1 MSPTP
6 VPVTDGAPL
15 NDELLAAYTVMIRGA
30 DLVSR
35 AFIRL
40 ADGAAVDTQTLVA
53 TARWLVAFVR
63 RHRHTE
69 DEHVWPLLRA
79 RCPESVR
86 SLDLLHED
94 DNALAEGLDE
104 LESVIER
111 ISEERRVGGTVSW
124 GHAMREGT
132 LASRRV
138 GHGLRAHV
146 AVVQPLLKELFAQAG
161 EEDLRTLGTAAA
173 EGVLR
178 GEPQMVLGFLE
189 HPEPVP
195 GRERVYAGFPP
206 PTRWAR
212 GVLMHRFRRT
222 LRDLAAD

>member
-1 MSPTP
+1 MPATP
-6 VPVTDGAPL
+6 LPVRDGAPL
-15 NDELLAAYTVMIRGA
+15 YEELLAAHTVMTRGA
-30 DLVSR
+30 DLVSW
-35 AFIRL
+35 AFTRL
-40 ADGAAVDTQTLVA
+40 ADGAAVDTQTLVV

-63 RHRHTE
+63 RHRDTE
-69 DEHVWPLLRA
+69 GEHVWPLLRG

-94 DNALAEGLDE
+94 DDALSEGLDE
-104 LESVIER
+104 LESVLER
-111 ISEERRVGGTVSW
+111 ISEERRVGGSVGW

-138 GHGLRAHV
+138 GDGLREHFT
-146 AVVQPLLKELFAQAG
+146 VVEPLLKGLFAEAG
-161 EEDLRTLGTAAA
+161 EEDLRSLGTAAA

-178 GEPQMVLGFLE
+178 SEPQLTFGFLE

-195 GRERVYAGFPP
+195 GRERLYAGFPP
-206 PTRWAR
+206 PVRWAR

-222 LRDLAAD
+222 LKDLAAD